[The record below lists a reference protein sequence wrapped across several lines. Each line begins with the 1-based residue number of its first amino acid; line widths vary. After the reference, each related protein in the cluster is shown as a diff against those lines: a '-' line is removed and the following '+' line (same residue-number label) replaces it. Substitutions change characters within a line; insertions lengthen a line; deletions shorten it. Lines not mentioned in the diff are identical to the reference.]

1 MKLPVLKALFVLLLG
16 MMPYL
21 GYADVPG
28 TISFQ
33 GYLSDESGKPV
44 EGTTHLT
51 FFIPG
56 TDWIEQHTGV
66 PVRRGVFAV
75 LLGSQMSLATV
86 DFSQVLQLHLEVEGS
101 SRTLPLSSVP
111 YAFHARTVDQT
122 TLGSL
127 PCDGQVSAAKW
138 DGSQWVCTDWQSLK
152 GDPGEK
158 GEKGE
163 TGPKGDKGPQG
174 PKGPQ
179 GEKGEQGPQGAAG
192 PTGPQGPKGVQGET
206 GERGPQGVAGPTGP
220 QGPKGNQGDSY
231 WVPKGD
237 DLHYANGNVGI
248 GTTSPETKLHV
259 HANAEGFITIESAS
273 NSGIFFKESDTLYW
287 GIFKAANVGG
297 KSLYIREYQNA
308 TPYKDVIVLKLN
320 GNVGVG
326 TANPQYKLDVAGT
339 IRGDNVSPSDKRL
352 KQNIQPL
359 ENATAKLAKLHG
371 VSFEWKDKAQDASV
385 QVGLIAQEVE
395 KVLPEVVST
404 DSEGYKSI
412 AYGKLTAVL
421 VEAVKEQQQSI
432 EQKSATIA
440 KQQNIIAEQQDRIA
454 KLEAMMQR
462 MAQQMATLNQT
473 VDTLKAAVQSMPPQQ
488 PQIMHTRHH

>member
-1 MKLPVLKALFVLLLG
+1 MKLPVLKALFVLWLG

-21 GYADVPG
+21 GYADVPS

-33 GYLSDESGKPV
+33 GYLSDDSGKPV
-44 EGTTHLT
+44 DGTTHLT

-86 DFSQVLQLHLEVEGS
+86 DFSQVQQLHLEVDGS
-101 SRTLPLSSVP
+101 SRMLPISSVP

-127 PCDGQVSAAKW
+127 PCRGQVSAAQW

-152 GDPGEK
+152 GEQGEQGEK
-158 GEKGE
+158 GDPGPKGE
-163 TGPKGDKGPQG
+163 TGSQG
-174 PKGPQ
+174 SKGPQ
-179 GEKGEQGPQGAAG
+179 GENGEQ
-192 PTGPQGPKGVQGET
+192 
-206 GERGPQGVAGPTGP
+206 GPQGVAGPTGP
-220 QGPKGNQGDSY
+220 QGTKGNQGDSY
-231 WVPKGD
+231 WESKSNG
-237 DLHYANGNVGI
+237 LHYAGGNVLIDKGNVGI
-248 GTTSPETKLHV
+248 GTTSPETNLHV
-259 HANAEGFITIESAS
+259 HANAEGFITIESAG
-273 NSGIFFKESDTLYW
+273 NSGIYFNDPDTTYW
-287 GIFKAANVGG
+287 GIFKAPSNKA
-297 KSLYIREYQNA
+297 LYIREYQNA
-308 TPYKDVIVLKLN
+308 TPYKDVMVLKLN

-359 ENATAKLAKLHG
+359 ENATAKLAKMRG
-371 VSFEWKDKAQDASV
+371 VSFEWKDKAQNAGV

-421 VEAVKEQQQSI
+421 VEAAKEQQQSI

-440 KQQNIIAEQQDRIA
+440 EQQDRIA
-454 KLEAMMQR
+454 TLEAMMQR
-462 MAQQMATLNQT
+462 MALQMAALNQT
-473 VDTLKAAVQSMPPQQ
+473 VDTLKAAQCNLCQHNS
-488 PQIMHTRHH
+488 HK